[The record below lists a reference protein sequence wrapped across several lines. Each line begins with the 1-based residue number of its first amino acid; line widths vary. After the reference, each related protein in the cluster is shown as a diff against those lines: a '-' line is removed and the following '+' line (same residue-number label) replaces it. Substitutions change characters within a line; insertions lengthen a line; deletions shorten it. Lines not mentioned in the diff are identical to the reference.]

1 MEFDRSHLALFVD
14 NEYIGRFYAT
24 LELLIKPVVR
34 YKHYLHSDS
43 VTACRKLRCF
53 NLDNTLVAIGISK
66 VRKAPEYMQ
75 LLLKIRDL
83 KDKFPDGIPNTTDVW
98 ADNRYTPTTKH
109 AMRKFKQQEFIKKF
123 NNHWSK
129 NETRTK

>member
-24 LELLIKPVVR
+24 LGLLIKPVVR
-34 YKHYLHSDS
+34 YKHYLHADS

-53 NLDNTLVAIGISK
+53 NLDNAIVAIGISN
-66 VRKAPEYMQ
+66 VRKAPEYVQ

-98 ADNRYTPTTKH
+98 KANGYKATTKR
-109 AMRKFKQQEFIKKF
+109 AMRKFRQQEFISKF
-123 NNHWSK
+123 NKHWSK
-129 NETRTK
+129 K